1 MLFILHTHTHTSSW
15 PFRDCH
21 EPLQVATH
29 SGWTPLMAA
38 AYGGHLSTVVYLMV
52 AIEPPPPQRTAKLPV
67 AHLRPLAHFCPEQL
81 WQACDAVIVW
91 SFCWIVL
98 FCYVMFVV
106 WGGFDLPTET
116 PFFCNCV

>member
-1 MLFILHTHTHTSSW
+1 MNPLCPRHLPLFFRVVLLPQSQVFAFMLFILHTHTHTSSW

-52 AIEPPPPQRTAKLPV
+52 AIEPPPP
-67 AHLRPLAHFCPEQL
+67 
-81 WQACDAVIVW
+81 
-91 SFCWIVL
+91 
-98 FCYVMFVV
+98 
-106 WGGFDLPTET
+106 
-116 PFFCNCV
+116 